1 MDVFR
6 TIKSEKNQSLL
17 FLQIQFTLNVVYTY
31 SVHTLWLL
39 YFDFPLLCLYVV
51 LQRCDHILDG
61 IDILLLWRREL
72 NNSTLVKCTT
82 TTSCCYGESSIVH
95 RFTTTTYV
103 TGSKKRGN
111 FAQNANFF
119 TTFQTVTTPRPSEP
133 LTSRYLYNWIITHVR
148 HLRVFNCARDR
159 VTLLTVTAL
168 DVTQDDKKEF

>member
-1 MDVFR
+1 MGTLLQEYRTTYCAKCSMDVFR

-111 FAQNANFF
+111 FAQNANFYHF
-119 TTFQTVTTPRPSEP
+119 S
-133 LTSRYLYNWIITHVR
+133 
-148 HLRVFNCARDR
+148 NCHHTKAFR
-159 VTLLTVTAL
+159 AL
-168 DVTQDDKKEF
+168 DFPLPLQLNYHPRTPS